1 MPKLRRASKIENMS
15 LAEIKTAV
23 DQLSPKEFA
32 ELIAFLR
39 ERDRAAWDRQ
49 IDDDFDEDGW
59 LRPVLDE
66 VRADLHAGRMQE
78 LP

>member
-1 MPKLRRASKIENMS
+1 MS

-23 DQLSPKEFA
+23 DQLSPKELT

-39 ERDRAAWDRQ
+39 ERDGAAWDRQ
-49 IDDDFDEDGW
+49 IDEDFDEDGR

-66 VRADLHAGRMQE
+66 VRADLHAGRMEE

>member
-1 MPKLRRASKIENMS
+1 MMENMS

-49 IDDDFDEDGW
+49 IDEDFGDEGR

-66 VRADLHAGRMQE
+66 VRADLHAGRIEE

>member
-1 MPKLRRASKIENMS
+1 MS
-15 LAEIKTAV
+15 LTEIKTAV
-23 DQLSPKEFA
+23 DQLSPKELA

-49 IDDDFDEDGW
+49 IDEDFDEEGR

-66 VRADLHAGRMQE
+66 VRADFHAGRMQD